1 MESIKIVHH
10 GIVYVIP
17 TCTCGWWKS
26 GFRMCLCIVKA
37 LRESGHVVWAVENVP
52 PVHLIW
58 LHPVWGQAL
67 EKCKRD
73 DYAVGKNVQ
82 IVVNPKDGEK
92 ICMPL

>member
-1 MESIKIVHH
+1 
-10 GIVYVIP
+10 
-17 TCTCGWWKS
+17 
-26 GFRMCLCIVKA
+26 
-37 LRESGHVVWAVENVP
+37 VENVP

-82 IVVNPKDGEK
+82 IVANPKDGEK